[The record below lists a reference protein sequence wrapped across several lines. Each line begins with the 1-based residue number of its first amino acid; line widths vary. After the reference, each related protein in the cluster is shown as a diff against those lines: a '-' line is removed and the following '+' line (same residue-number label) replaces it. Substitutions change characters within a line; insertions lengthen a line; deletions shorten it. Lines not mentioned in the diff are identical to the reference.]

1 MAMGPPNFA
10 DALLVGH
17 RSTMEP
23 KKLRLVA
30 AAAAADDGYR
40 EALQAAVPCHWDLKT
55 PASLQVAA
63 AQVRFIAAAVT
74 LEPSSCRSGPL
85 PSHSGRSLN
94 SAWLALLEAAPWLA
108 CSRPNEPCTATWL
121 GCRA

>member
-17 RSTMEP
+17 RYTVEP

-40 EALQAAVPCHWDLKT
+40 EALQTAVPCHWDLKT

-74 LEPSSCRSGPL
+74 LEPSSCTSPL
-85 PSHSGRSLN
+85 PS
-94 SAWLALLEAAPWLA
+94 LEAEPWVA
-108 CSRPNEPCTATWL
+108 CSRPNDTMS
-121 GCRA
+121 RAQRRGRAAEVEALRGTSKRRS